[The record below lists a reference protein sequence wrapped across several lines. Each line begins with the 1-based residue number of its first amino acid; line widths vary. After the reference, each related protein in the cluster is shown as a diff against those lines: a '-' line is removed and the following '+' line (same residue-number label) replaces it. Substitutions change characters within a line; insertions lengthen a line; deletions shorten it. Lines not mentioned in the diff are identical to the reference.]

1 MPVKLALIGCGGIA
15 SARHVPG
22 YATIKQHEPDL
33 FDLVAVVDAD
43 KARAE
48 ATAKTAS
55 EWQKT
60 PPKVYTDVAQLL
72 QNEKIDAADICTPH
86 FLHHSVGIQ
95 CMEAGVNVQIEKPVG
110 VTARATQ
117 QLIAASK
124 RTGKILATAEN
135 IRRMP
140 GPRTA
145 HWLFHERGVLGQP
158 IALYSQRVQTRRRAP
173 ATEGQETPATRLRSA
188 SAPGAAPELRLDAS
202 EHPQWV
208 WRNDVSMSGG
218 GPVMDSGAH
227 FCDTIRYLYGD
238 VESCYGRVW
247 QVNERHAWKG
257 DDLVRIEAEDTFMAT
272 INFESGA
279 TGTWS
284 VSAQLPGHQFANVVY
299 YGAKGAIVEQND
311 PFHGP
316 RVTATVVMKDGTS
329 RPLEEYYQEYLKVLG
344 EQGRQKVFPHGI
356 EDGFALEI
364 YDFVTAVRDGRPP
377 EIDGDLGLRAKA
389 IALAIYESNASG
401 QAVRVKDVL
410 DGKVDAYQRPINE
423 KWNI

>member
-15 SARHVPG
+15 SNRHVPG

-33 FDLVAVVDAD
+33 FDLVAVVDAN
-43 KARAE
+43 KTSAE
-48 ATAKTAS
+48 AAAKMAS

-145 HWLFHERGVLGQP
+145 HWLFHERGDLGKP
-158 IALYSQRVQTRRRAP
+158 IALYSQRVQTRRRA
-173 ATEGQETPATRLRSA
+173 EGQETP
-188 SAPGAAPELRLDAS
+188 
-202 EHPQWV
+202 EHPQWA

-257 DDLVRIEAEDTFMAT
+257 DDLVRIETEDTFMAT

-279 TGTWS
+279 TGSWS

-299 YGAKGAIVEQND
+299 YGAEGAIVEQND

-316 RVTATVVMKDGTS
+316 RVTASVVMKDGTS
-329 RPLEEYYQEYLKVLG
+329 RPLEEYYQEYLKALG
-344 EQGRQKVFPHGI
+344 EQGRKKVFPHGI

-364 YDFVTAVRDGRPP
+364 YDFVTAVRDARPP

-389 IALAIYESNASG
+389 IALAIYESNACG

-423 KWNI
+423 KWGIK

>member
-1 MPVKLALIGCGGIA
+1 MAIRLALIGCGGI
-15 SARHVPG
+15 SQRHVAG
-22 YATIKQHEPDL
+22 YGTIKSKEPGL
-33 FDLVAVVDAD
+33 FDLVAVCDAD
-43 KARAE
+43 RARAE
-48 ATAKTAS
+48 A
-55 EWQKT
+55 
-60 PPKVYTDVAQLL
+60 
-72 QNEKIDAADICTPH
+72 AADEATKWQSERPRVFTEVEHALKEGGAEAADVCTPH
-86 FLHHSVGIQ
+86 FLHHTVGIAA
-95 CMEAGVNVQIEKPVG
+95 MEAGLHVQIEKPIG
-110 VTARATQ
+110 VSLRATR
-117 QLIAASK
+117 QLIEASK
-124 RTGKILATAEN
+124 RTGKTLATAEN